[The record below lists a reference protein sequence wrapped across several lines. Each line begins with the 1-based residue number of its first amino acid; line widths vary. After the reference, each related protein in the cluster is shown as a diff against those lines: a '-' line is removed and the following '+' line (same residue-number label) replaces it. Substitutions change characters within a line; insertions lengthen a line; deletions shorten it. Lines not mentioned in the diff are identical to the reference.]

1 MDSES
6 GVNLLY
12 KSYMDIPINEDLVS
26 GLLTA
31 LNQFT
36 IIEFKQGIE
45 SIDMG
50 GLRWVYLL
58 DKESGLL
65 YIAAGTKED
74 SAEIL
79 RARLNVIKQEF
90 TQTYVKGDGTSWRRN
105 WNGNVEMFYPF
116 KKIIDQYY
124 FDWLAAQNITVLGE
138 FYDILGIFQQ
148 LLFDILATLNHLSVD
163 SKDKIY
169 DKIDVMFE
177 NYRNNEYVKQ
187 TPELSKITYSRD
199 AGINIIT
206 INPNNCDMIVVEKQI
221 INLIRR
227 LVETIKSDIG
237 QYESMKYFIEEGIF
251 AYILSN
257 IVLLNKLN
265 LDKFLLNLFLME

>member
-148 LLFDILATLNHLSVD
+148 LLFDILATLNHLSED
-163 SKDKIY
+163 SKDLIY
-169 DKIDVMFE
+169 DKIDIMFE
-177 NYRNNEYVKQ
+177 NYGNNEYVKQ
-187 TPELSKITYSRD
+187 TPELSKITYSREG
-199 AGINIIT
+199 GINIIT

-265 LDKFLLNLFLME
+265 LDKFLLNLFLM